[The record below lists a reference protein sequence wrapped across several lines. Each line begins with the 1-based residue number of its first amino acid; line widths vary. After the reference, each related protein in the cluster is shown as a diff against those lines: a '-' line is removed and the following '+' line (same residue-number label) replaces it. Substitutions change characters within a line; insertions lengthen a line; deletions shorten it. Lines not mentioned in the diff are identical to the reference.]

1 MPGTCFGK
9 ELRVTAIDGMSID
22 FQPSGDI
29 LFLNNPD
36 TAGTSIH
43 VLHEQVRGS
52 LQLACVI
59 RQFLAGFTHED
70 ERETSHRGTVCG
82 ISRNANAC
90 LSLGRDTY

>member
-52 LQLACVI
+52 LQLACVM
-59 RQFLAGFTHED
+59 RQFLAGGIAFD
-70 ERETSHRGTVCG
+70 GKASSCRGTVCG
-82 ISRNANAC
+82 ISCNPSAC
-90 LSLGRDTY
+90 DSGGF